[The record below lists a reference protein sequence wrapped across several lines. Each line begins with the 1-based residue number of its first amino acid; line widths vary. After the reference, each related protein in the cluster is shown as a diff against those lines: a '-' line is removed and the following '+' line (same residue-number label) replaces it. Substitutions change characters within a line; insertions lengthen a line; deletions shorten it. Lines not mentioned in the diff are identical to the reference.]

1 MMFLNL
7 EWPAIGPLVCLPA
20 SRGGFDELESGAPLT
35 TPAWPWATFA
45 GYASFAPASAPARLD
60 PPARLRQRI
69 TVALAMAG

>member
-1 MMFLNL
+1 M
-7 EWPAIGPLVCLPA
+7 
-20 SRGGFDELESGAPLT
+20 ESGAPLT